1 MKKKKAVR
9 NGGPGRRDCCGDGK
23 DPSLCSPNRDTASNQ
38 VDICERSIPGR
49 EEPRPCGWN
58 ALASSI
64 EPFLMATGS
73 LQGK

>member
-1 MKKKKAVR
+1 ME
-9 NGGPGRRDCCGDGK
+9 GPGEGIAVGMGK
-23 DPSLCSPNRDTASNQ
+23 NPCKCSPNGDTASNQ
-38 VDICERSIPGR
+38 VDIWERSVPGR

-58 ALASSI
+58 ALATSI